1 MPLEPSQEGQKN
13 RRFYRFDWLEIQGDF
28 IDERPFQPHD
38 NVLSGRPSYL
48 TQLQPYPFDPN
59 NLAGPPFFISASTAS
74 QVLQN
79 RAVFVVLALITSA
92 GEDLSISSC
101 LPPPG
106 LVPATAEHGW
116 PNRLFITVSCC
127 SRSG

>member
-59 NLAGPPFFISASTAS
+59 NQAGPFFYLGLNTPIRS
-74 QVLQN
+74 VN
-79 RAVFVVLALITSA
+79 RAAKLLHS
-92 GEDLSISSC
+92 DLRET
-101 LPPPG
+101 G
-106 LVPATAEHGW
+106 
-116 PNRLFITVSCC
+116 
-127 SRSG
+127 